1 MQKLQRL
8 AKLQESVKALKTNI
22 QHLADNDPE
31 ILEKLGTVCLHEQQ
45 HLDILPSADEM

>member
-31 ILEKLGTVCLHEQQ
+31 ILEKLGTVCLHE
-45 HLDILPSADEM
+45 HFDILPSADEM